1 MIMAY
6 TAEERALIWL
16 AACSGLE
23 ERDCARLLQ
32 EAKNPLSLFE
42 ETEKFLPRVIKEA
55 PKRLYNSN
63 RAKREAQL
71 NDFLRELD
79 DKGYFAVTL
88 RSADYPARLKCIPDA
103 PPVLYG
109 KGRRELLKEQAF
121 CIVGSRVTP
130 PWAAEQAKKIAGELA
145 RQFVIVTGFAEGGD
159 RAAIDGALP
168 SGNLICVLPHGLD
181 GCYPAAHASLKKRVA
196 EAGLLLSEYL
206 PEEQVRKFSF
216 HERNRILAGMG
227 AGVLVVSA
235 GERSGTAITARYASE
250 FSREVFAFPYNVGS
264 RQGVGCNEL
273 IKKGASLV
281 TDAQDILSVYGFEK
295 QEESSVLLSD
305 EENRCLAA
313 LRDAGEL
320 HVSQIAERA
329 GMQIFE
335 AAAVMSSLE
344 MKGLAVK
351 AGGNRYTAL

>member
-1 MIMAY
+1 MAY

-181 GCYPAAHASLKKRVA
+181 GLRKRV
-196 EAGLLLSEYL
+196 
-206 PEEQVRKFSF
+206 
-216 HERNRILAGMG
+216 
-227 AGVLVVSA
+227 
-235 GERSGTAITARYASE
+235 
-250 FSREVFAFPYNVGS
+250 
-264 RQGVGCNEL
+264 C
-273 IKKGASLV
+273 
-281 TDAQDILSVYGFEK
+281 
-295 QEESSVLLSD
+295 
-305 EENRCLAA
+305 C
-313 LRDAGEL
+313 
-320 HVSQIAERA
+320 
-329 GMQIFE
+329 
-335 AAAVMSSLE
+335 
-344 MKGLAVK
+344 
-351 AGGNRYTAL
+351 